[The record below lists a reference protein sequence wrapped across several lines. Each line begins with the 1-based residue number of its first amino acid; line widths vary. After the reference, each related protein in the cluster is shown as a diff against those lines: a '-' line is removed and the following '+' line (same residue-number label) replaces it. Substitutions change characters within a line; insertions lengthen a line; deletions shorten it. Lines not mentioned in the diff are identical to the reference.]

1 MHVLRIDSSNAWRAD
16 VGCISRVVN
25 DCVDSC
31 HGYLYLASLHQ
42 CDPVGM
48 GVKKSQTT
56 KGLPYTAVLEKVSM
70 SENEQAMRN
79 PAEVY
84 EEFFVPALLKD

>member
-1 MHVLRIDSSNAWRAD
+1 
-16 VGCISRVVN
+16 
-25 DCVDSC
+25 
-31 HGYLYLASLHQ
+31 
-42 CDPVGM
+42 M